1 MVKLL
6 SVNVGKPIETDY
18 KGKNIQTGIYKQPV
32 SEKVYVSR
40 EQVEGDGQADL
51 VHHGGSEKAICVY
64 PNEHYSYWEEELQ
77 CRLKPGAFGENF
89 TFSGLD
95 ENEAHIGD
103 IYRIGETRVQV
114 SLPRQPC
121 FKLAKKFEVDN
132 MHLLVMENGYSG
144 YYLRVLEEGYVKEED
159 DIVVEHR
166 PSHGVTVA
174 LINRLT
180 YHDKNDRVGLEQA
193 MLAKELSES
202 WYNKLSKQLS
212 AL

>member
-1 MVKLL
+1 MKLL

-18 KGKNIQTGIYKQPV
+18 KGKNIETGIYKQSV
-32 SEKVYVSR
+32 CEKVYVSR

-64 PNEHYSYWEEELQ
+64 PIEHYSYWEEKLQ
-77 CRLKPGAFGENF
+77 RQLKPGAFGENF
-89 TFSGLD
+89 TMSGLD
-95 ENEAHIGD
+95 EKEALIGD
-103 IYRIGETRVQV
+103 IYKIGETRVQV

-121 FKLAKKFEVDN
+121 FKLSKKFEVDN
-132 MHLLVMENGYSG
+132 MHLFVMENGYSG
-144 YYLRVLEEGYVKEED
+144 YYLRVLEEGYVKEGD
-159 DIVVEHR
+159 DITVEHR
-166 PSHGVTVA
+166 PTHGVTVA

-180 YHDKNDRVGLEQA
+180 YHDKKDRVGLEQA

-202 WYNKLSKQLS
+202 WYNKLRKQLS

>member
-1 MVKLL
+1 MKLL

-18 KGKNIQTGIYKQPV
+18 KGKHIETGIYKQSV

-64 PNEHYSYWEEELQ
+64 PIEHYSYWEEKLQ
-77 CRLKPGAFGENF
+77 CELKTGAFGENF
-89 TFSGLD
+89 TMSGLD
-95 ENEAHIGD
+95 EKEALIGD
-103 IYRIGETRVQV
+103 IYKIGETRVQV

-132 MHLLVMENGYSG
+132 MHLFVMENGYSG
-144 YYLRVLEEGYVKEED
+144 YYLRVLEEGYVKKGD
-159 DIVVEHR
+159 DITVEHR
-166 PSHGVTVA
+166 PTHGVTVA

-180 YHDKNDRVGLEQA
+180 YHDKKDRVGLEQA

-202 WYNKLSKQLS
+202 WYDKLSKQLS

>member
-1 MVKLL
+1 M
-6 SVNVGKPIETDY
+6 
-18 KGKNIQTGIYKQPV
+18 
-32 SEKVYVSR
+32 
-40 EQVEGDGQADL
+40 
-51 VHHGGSEKAICVY
+51 
-64 PNEHYSYWEEELQ
+64 
-77 CRLKPGAFGENF
+77 
-89 TFSGLD
+89 
-95 ENEAHIGD
+95 
-103 IYRIGETRVQV
+103 
-114 SLPRQPC
+114 
-121 FKLAKKFEVDN
+121 
-132 MHLLVMENGYSG
+132 
-144 YYLRVLEEGYVKEED
+144 EEGYVKEED

>member
-1 MVKLL
+1 MKLL

-18 KGKNIQTGIYKQPV
+18 KGKNIETGIYKQPV

-64 PNEHYSYWEEELQ
+64 PIEHYSYWEEKLQ
-77 CRLKPGAFGENF
+77 RQLKPGAFGENF
-89 TFSGLD
+89 TVSGLD
-95 ENEAHIGD
+95 EKEALIGD
-103 IYRIGETRVQV
+103 IYKIGETRVQV

-132 MHLLVMENGYSG
+132 MHLFVMENGYSG
-144 YYLRVLEEGYVKEED
+144 YYLRVLEEGYVKEGD
-159 DIVVEHR
+159 DVTVEYR
-166 PSHGVTVA
+166 PTHGVTVA

-180 YHDKNDRVGLEQA
+180 YHDKKDRVGLEQA

-202 WYNKLSKQLS
+202 WYNKLRKQLS

>member
-1 MVKLL
+1 MKLL

-18 KGKNIQTGIYKQPV
+18 KGKNIETGIYKQPV

-64 PNEHYSYWEEELQ
+64 PIEHYSYWEEKLQ
-77 CRLKPGAFGENF
+77 RQLKPGAFGENF
-89 TFSGLD
+89 TVSGLD
-95 ENEAHIGD
+95 ENAAHIGD
-103 IYRIGETRVQV
+103 IYKIGETRVQV

-132 MHLLVMENGYSG
+132 MHLFVMENGYSG
-144 YYLRVLEEGYVKEED
+144 YYLRVLEEGYVKEGD
-159 DIVVEHR
+159 DITVEHR
-166 PSHGVTVA
+166 PTHGVTVA

-180 YHDKNDRVGLEQA
+180 YHDKKDRVGLEKA
-193 MLAKELSES
+193 ILAKELSES
-202 WYNKLSKQLS
+202 WYDKLRKQLS

>member
-1 MVKLL
+1 MKLL
-6 SVNVGKPIETDY
+6 SINVGKPIETDY
-18 KGKNIQTGIYKQPV
+18 KGKNIETGIYKKPV

-64 PNEHYSYWEEELQ
+64 PKEHYSYWEKKLQ
-77 CRLKPGAFGENF
+77 CQLKPGAFGENF
-89 TFSGLD
+89 TVSGVD

-132 MHLLVMENGYSG
+132 MHLFVMENGYSG